1 MEIKSMLKSIK
12 EDKLILAE
20 FLASMLYSIGVPGM
34 NISTYSN
41 MSSKLLSL
49 LNLIGTI
56 TGIFIPILWVKYGK
70 KIYKYTVKLTV
81 IEITEYVILLIL
93 LLCNLITPVILTVI
107 EKTAISVVT
116 RNLSSASIIIHAE
129 RYNTKDKRYTF
140 DTVSNAVVPIGTV
153 IGYLLNV
160 VVDISVEFSFGIFV
174 IGVIIYDLLYISV
187 IKNK

>member
-70 KIYKYTVKLTV
+70 K
-81 IEITEYVILLIL
+81 
-93 LLCNLITPVILTVI
+93 NL
-107 EKTAISVVT
+107 
-116 RNLSSASIIIHAE
+116 
-129 RYNTKDKRYTF
+129 
-140 DTVSNAVVPIGTV
+140 
-153 IGYLLNV
+153 
-160 VVDISVEFSFGIFV
+160 
-174 IGVIIYDLLYISV
+174 
-187 IKNK
+187 

>member
-81 IEITEYVILLIL
+81 IEIAEYVILLIL
-93 LLCNLITPVILTVI
+93 LLCNLITAVIWTII

-116 RNLSSASIIIHAE
+116 RNLSSASIMIHAE
-129 RYNTKDKRYTF
+129 RYNTKDKRYTY
-140 DTVSNAVVPIGTV
+140 DSVTNAVVPIGTV
-153 IGYLLNV
+153 IGYLLNL